1 MIMAT
6 IKQFGGQGLAS
17 SFASIILESDAEV
30 TSLPINK
37 VDNTKT
43 PLQNHDK
50 FSVGSEAFC
59 PSSGNA
65 FMLAEAGWIK
75 L

>member
-1 MIMAT
+1 MAT
-6 IKQFGGQGLAS
+6 IKQFGGQGFS
-17 SFASIILESDAEV
+17 SDFASIVLESDAEV
-30 TSLPINK
+30 AALPVNK
-37 VDNTKT
+37 VDNTKP

-65 FMLAEAGWIK
+65 FMLTEAGWIK

>member
-1 MIMAT
+1 MAT
-6 IKQFGGQGLAS
+6 IKQYGGDGLAS
-17 SFASIILESDAEV
+17 NWASIILETDTEAA
-30 TSLPINK
+30 TLPISK
-37 VDNTKT
+37 IDATKT

-65 FMLAEAGWIK
+65 FMLTEAGWIK

>member
-1 MIMAT
+1 MAT

-17 SFASIILESDAEV
+17 DFASIILENDAEA
-30 TSLPINK
+30 TTLPINQT
-37 VDNTKT
+37 DPTKT
-43 PLQNHDK
+43 SLQNHDK

-65 FMLAEAGWIK
+65 FMLTEAGWIK

>member
-1 MIMAT
+1 MAT
-6 IKQFGGQGLAS
+6 IKQFGGQGFAS
-17 SFASIILESDAEV
+17 NFASIILESDAEV
-30 TSLPINK
+30 TTLP
-37 VDNTKT
+37 VDKLDPTKKSIK
-43 PLQNHDK
+43 NNNI

-65 FMLAEAGWIK
+65 FMLTEAGWIK

>member
-1 MIMAT
+1 MAT
-6 IKQFGGQGLAS
+6 IKQFGGQGFAS
-17 SFASIILESDAEV
+17 DFASIILENDAEA
-30 TSLPINK
+30 TNLPINT
-37 VDNTKT
+37 VDPTKT
-43 PLQNHDK
+43 SLQNHNK

-65 FMLAEAGWIK
+65 FILTEAGWIK

>member
-1 MIMAT
+1 MAT
-6 IKQFGGQGLAS
+6 IKQFGGQGLS
-17 SFASIILESDAEV
+17 SNFASIILESDAEV
-30 TSLPINK
+30 TTLPIDK
-37 VDNTKT
+37 ADPTKT
-43 PLQNHDK
+43 SLQNHNK

-65 FMLAEAGWIK
+65 FMLTEAGWIK

>member
-1 MIMAT
+1 MAT

-17 SFASIILESDAEV
+17 NFASIILESDAEV
-30 TSLPINK
+30 TTLPVNK
-37 VDNTKT
+37 VDHTKT
-43 PLQNHDK
+43 PLQNHNK

-65 FMLAEAGWIK
+65 FMLTESGWIK

>member
-1 MIMAT
+1 MAT
-6 IKQFGGQGLAS
+6 IKQFGGQGLS
-17 SFASIILESDAEV
+17 SNFASIILENDTEV
-30 TSLPINK
+30 TTLPINK
-37 VDNTKT
+37 VDSTKT

-65 FMLAEAGWIK
+65 FMLTETGWIK

>member
-6 IKQFGGQGLAS
+6 IKQFGGQGFS
-17 SFASIILESDAEV
+17 SNFVSLILESDTEV
-30 TSLPINK
+30 ATLPINK
-37 VDNTKT
+37 VDSAKT
-43 PLQNHDK
+43 PLQNHDR

-65 FMLAEAGWIK
+65 FMLTEAGWIK

>member
-1 MIMAT
+1 MAT
-6 IKQFGGQGLAS
+6 IKQFGGQGFS
-17 SFASIILESDAEV
+17 SDFASIILESDAEV

-43 PLQNHDK
+43 SLQNHDK

-65 FMLAEAGWIK
+65 FMLTEAGWIK

>member
-1 MIMAT
+1 MAT
-6 IKQFGGQGLAS
+6 IKQFGGQGLS
-17 SFASIILESDAEV
+17 SNFASIILENDAEV
-30 TSLPINK
+30 AALPINK
-37 VDNTKT
+37 ADNTKT

-65 FMLAEAGWIK
+65 FMLTEAGWIK

>member
-6 IKQFGGQGLAS
+6 IKQFGGQGLS
-17 SFASIILESDAEV
+17 SNFASIILESDAEA
-30 TSLPINK
+30 TTLPINK

-43 PLQNHDK
+43 PLQNHDR

-59 PSSGNA
+59 PSSGHA
-65 FMLAEAGWIK
+65 FVLTEAGWIK